1 MTDYC
6 EHFGGMRDLT
16 AASNGC
22 EECLALGASWTE
34 LRICLRCGH
43 VGCCEDSKHAH
54 AFQHFHATGHPT
66 IASFEPGQTWAWC
79 YVHRRYFDPMPPG
92 VPKRR
97 STLEAWFARLA
108 GR

>member
-6 EHFGGMRDLT
+6 EHFGDT
-16 AASNGC
+16 PPVVAQSNGC

-34 LRICLRCGH
+34 LRICLTCGH

-54 AFQHFHATGHPT
+54 ALQHFNATGHAT
-66 IASFEPGQTWAWC
+66 IASFEAGQTWAWC

-97 STLEAWFARLA
+97 AALTAWLARLA